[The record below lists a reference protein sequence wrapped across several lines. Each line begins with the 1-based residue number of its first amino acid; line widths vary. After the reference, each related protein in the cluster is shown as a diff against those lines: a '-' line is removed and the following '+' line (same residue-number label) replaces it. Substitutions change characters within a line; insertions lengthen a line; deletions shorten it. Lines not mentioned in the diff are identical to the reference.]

1 MKSALP
7 MNFIDIALGKPSP
20 RVYMVENNED
30 AISNYDFNAPTET
43 TSNSNQNTEIVG
55 YPVYP
60 SKEITQTTPF
70 IYQLGY
76 TGRMGLDKLN
86 QPYEIVTTIPHIKQ
100 SFNDYM
106 NKVREVLCH
115 DLIQNGI
122 PEHNFN
128 PEINLQFARHLYTF
142 NVEDLKIFNYMRYP
156 QIIDN
161 YIVDRMHEVSNIA
174 RKTTY
179 IPCKVKGNIELF
191 AAKGKAGMLLF
202 QKYVTATEKYADT
215 LNDLLRLI
223 TQYVYSENNPPE
235 NLWFTIYG
243 TKNMYGDID
252 RVLL

>member
-7 MNFIDIALGKPSP
+7 MTFIDIALGKPSP

-30 AISNYDFNAPTET
+30 AISNYDFNTPTET
-43 TSNSNQNTEIVG
+43 TSNSDQNADIVG

-86 QPYEIVTTIPHIKQ
+86 QPYEIITTTPHTKQ
-100 SFNDYM
+100 SFTDYM
-106 NKVREVLCH
+106 NKVREVLCR

-128 PEINLQFARHLYTF
+128 PEINLQFARRLYTF

-156 QIIDN
+156 QLIDN